1 MNKDPKCPK
10 CGMENTYY
18 DSSIMM
24 YVCPDCS
31 HEFSNEASTEEIVDT
46 TPRDS
51 NGTELMDSDSVTL
64 IKDLKVRGSSLV
76 LKRGTKVKSIRLTE
90 NHEEVD
96 CKIDGTSLVLKTC
109 FLKKG

>member
-1 MNKDPKCPK
+1 MNTDPKCPK
-10 CGMENTYY
+10 CGLENTYY
-18 DSSIMM
+18 DSSIML

-31 HEFSNEASTEEIVDT
+31 HEFSNEASSEEIADT

-51 NGTELMDSDSVTL
+51 NGTELMDSDSV
-64 IKDLKVRGSSLV
+64 V